1 MILYSLSIQFLQLIY
16 SLAALFNAKARLF
29 VDGRKKIFER
39 LQVTLSENKNPII
52 WVHCASLGE
61 FEQGRPIMEAFK
73 RKYPTHKI
81 LLTFF
86 SPSGYEVRK
95 NYSGADYIFYLPWD
109 TSYNAKQ
116 FIQISKPVLA
126 IFIKYEFWYHYSAE
140 LKRNSIPLISASC
153 IFRPSQIFFQW
164 YGSLSRKTLKNVNYF
179 FTQSI
184 ESIDLLKQI
193 GITNAIVAGD
203 TRFDRVYAITQNTEP
218 IDTAQRFKGNEK
230 LFVVGSLWPEDLEV
244 LAPFINEHKNTLKF
258 ILAPHEITEDF
269 LNEIEASIDAK
280 TIRFSKVNQNLNSY
294 SVLLID
300 NVGMLARLYNY
311 GEFAFI
317 GGAYGKG
324 LHNILEAAC
333 YGIPIFFGNLNYE
346 KFQEA
351 RELIMRGGAFAV
363 ADYSELKTQYEIMIN
378 HPETFLLACE
388 VTKSYV
394 KENLGATEKIVKYCD
409 KFLHS

>member
-1 MILYSLSIQFLQLIY
+1 
-16 SLAALFNAKARLF
+16 
-29 VDGRKKIFER
+29 
-39 LQVTLSENKNPII
+39 
-52 WVHCASLGE
+52 
-61 FEQGRPIMEAFK
+61 
-73 RKYPTHKI
+73 
-81 LLTFF
+81 
-86 SPSGYEVRK
+86 
-95 NYSGADYIFYLPWD
+95 
-109 TSYNAKQ
+109 
-116 FIQISKPVLA
+116 
-126 IFIKYEFWYHYSAE
+126 
-140 LKRNSIPLISASC
+140 
-153 IFRPSQIFFQW
+153 
-164 YGSLSRKTLKNVNYF
+164 
-179 FTQSI
+179 
-184 ESIDLLKQI
+184 
-193 GITNAIVAGD
+193 
-203 TRFDRVYAITQNTEP
+203 VYAITQNTEP

-300 NVGMLARLYNY
+300 NVGMLSRLYNY